1 MRSLLYKDLV
11 NLKQQFRLYVIIL
24 AFYVLLGIKS
34 GDASFLGAIMTMFA
48 VMLSITACA
57 YDEKAGWDK
66 YALTMPFGVRELIGS
81 KYLLALIGVFVTAGV
96 MLPVNLF
103 AGTPLQEALALTAS
117 WIAIGLFYTETIL
130 PVIFRFGVEKGRIF
144 MIVIAFLPV
153 MILLFFD
160 KGAARFVS
168 SELFEKA
175 LYIAPFVFL
184 LILPLSVWCSYRMYK
199 KKEF

>member
-11 NLKQQFRLYVIIL
+11 NLKQQFRFYVIIL

>member
-11 NLKQQFRLYVIIL
+11 NLKQQFRFYVIIL

-81 KYLLALIGVFVTAGV
+81 KYLLALIGVFVTAGI

>member
-168 SELFEKA
+168 SGLFEKA

>member
-1 MRSLLYKDLV
+1 MRSLLYKDIV
-11 NLKQQFRLYVIIL
+11 NLKQQFRFYIIIL

-34 GDASFLGAIMTMFA
+34 GDASYLGAIMTIFA

-96 MLPVNLF
+96 MFPVNLF
-103 AGTPLQEALALTAS
+103 SGMPLMEALALAS
-117 WIAIGLFYTETIL
+117 VYIAIGLFFTEAIL
-130 PVIFRFGVEKGRIF
+130 PVIFRFGVEKGRIL
-144 MIVIAFLPV
+144 MIVIAFLPTMV
-153 MILLFFD
+153 LLFLD
-160 KGAARFVS
+160 SDSIRPIPE
-168 SELFEKA
+168 ELFEKA
-175 LYIAPFVFL
+175 MYISPFICL
-184 LILPLSVWCSYRMYK
+184 LFLPLSVWGSYRMYK

>member
-175 LYIAPFVFL
+175 LYIAPVVFL